1 MDWYWIVLIIVG
13 GIVLLGAL
21 LFFIYY
27 LSSLKSKM
35 KQDNKIK
42 DFHNKIIEAMGGI
55 NNIKD
60 VNVMSSRLVLYL
72 EDNGFINQEVLQE
85 LIDNGIGVVKTS
97 KKVTLVIGDLSE
109 KYAKAII
116 EEKKAHFK

>member
-1 MDWYWIVLIIVG
+1 MDWYWIVLIAVG
-13 GIVLLGAL
+13 GIILLAAL
-21 LFFIYY
+21 LFVIYY
-27 LSSLKSKM
+27 LSSLKNKK
-35 KQDNKIK
+35 KQDNRIK

-55 NNIKD
+55 NNIND

-72 EDNGFINQEVLQE
+72 EDNGFINPEVLQE

-116 EEKKAHFK
+116 EEKKVHK

>member
-27 LSSLKSKM
+27 LSSLKSKK

-72 EDNGFINQEVLQE
+72 EDNSFINQEVLQE
-85 LIDNGIGVVKTS
+85 LINNGIGVVKTS